1 MPKSP
6 TPTADTK
13 VDGTAHKFVGVLKAN
28 GTDPLTA
35 IAPPKLRRRPFAI
48 AIGVLIVV
56 LGALITAFIVAS
68 AQDTVQVV
76 AVRADVNRGDII
88 DAADLMTVALRPD
101 PALRTV
107 PADQLATLIGK
118 RAATDL
124 HAGGLVAPSSVT
136 EQVIPPAGQTV
147 VGIPLEVG
155 QLPGWTLKNGDK
167 VRIISTPRA
176 QDDLPSAK
184 APKLSVDVVVLAVHA
199 PLDQSTVTVVDV
211 LVPSDEAE
219 QLGVLAATRRV
230 ALVLD
235 ND

>member
-1 MPKSP
+1 MPKTP
-6 TPTADTK
+6 TPTADK
-13 VDGTAHKFVGVLKAN
+13 ADGTTRKLAGITLKAN
-28 GTDPLTA
+28 GTERAATV
-35 IAPPKLRRRPFAI
+35 APPKLRRRPFAI

-56 LGALITAFIVAS
+56 LGSLITAFIVAS

-76 AVRADVNRGDII
+76 AVRTDINRGDLIN
-88 DAADLMTVALRPD
+88 ATDLMTISLRPD

-107 PADQLATLIGK
+107 PADQLASLIGK

-124 HAGGLVAPSSVT
+124 HAGGLIAPTSVT
-136 EQVIPPAGQTV
+136 EQVIPPAGQAV
-147 VGIPLEVG
+147 VGIPLDIG

-176 QDDLPSAK
+176 QDDPSTK
-184 APKLSVDVVVLAVHA
+184 APKLSIEVTVLAVHA

-211 LVPSDEAE
+211 LAPSDQAE
-219 QLGVLAATRRV
+219 QLGALAATRRI